1 MMTLSTYL
9 QRYSVTPLVKQAPLT
24 VLVALAAVLSLT
36 VPQLVVSSE
45 PGLYLAVGLTV
56 AATVCAWVMTAK
68 GLALSPWVNIVPALD
83 FLALGILRWSTGSAA
98 SIFTALV
105 VLPVVWLAAQEGRR
119 FVAFAALGTALV
131 ILTPFIVGIGD
142 GDRVIE
148 LLRLVI
154 VVLVYTS
161 LAAVVNELSRQFGI
175 QLRLTQAREK
185 VIQMELNRAAEV
197 QRSLLPQALSSVSGY
212 SFAGTCL
219 PAATVGGDFFDW
231 YRTDD
236 GVAITLGDVMGK
248 GVGAGLIAAAV
259 RAVLRSSRIDPDPS
273 AALVR
278 ASEGLSTD
286 FSDGSAG
293 TGTAFTT
300 LFHARLSGNVLRW
313 ADAGHG
319 LTVVL
324 RDNGS
329 VERLS
334 TTNLPVGIGI
344 EDTWLTK
351 ETHLEPGDLIV
362 VFSDG
367 VLDLFGGGL
376 DTFDHI
382 VQLAQKDL
390 RPSVIVTA
398 LSELARST
406 EHEDDVTV
414 VAIRRSP
421 VWATQE
427 TRADVTPVAFG
438 GESFSTPQ

>member
-175 QLRLTQAREK
+175 QLRLTQAREM

-197 QRSLLPQALSSVSGY
+197 QRSLLPQALPNVSGY

-286 FSDGSAG
+286 FSDGSTG

-390 RPSVIVTA
+390 RPSAIVTA